1 MVLDNMMKRSSLVI
15 GTLGVLVLW
24 ICAWLF
30 FPPVVSSNARI
41 PNSADAIARGEY
53 LVIAGGCISCHRSVE
68 DEVSF
73 AGGLGIETE
82 FGTFYAPNI
91 TPDIETGIGSWS
103 PQDFLRALK
112 HGRTPTGNFYYPTF
126 PYRAYAG
133 LIEQDVLDMAAY
145 LLSLEPVSY
154 RAPEPQVPR
163 WLFRWTIA
171 GWNRLADLSQAERE
185 SFDEEL
191 VARGAYLARN
201 LAHCDECHTPRS
213 YFGILDTKREYAG
226 SQLID
231 ETIEAIDAEALADW
245 TLNNFDLFLLIGLK
259 PEGEFVGGDMN
270 EVIEHNTSKLTDE
283 DRDALAAYFTRHN

>member
-1 MVLDNMMKRSSLVI
+1 MKRLGLVI

-30 FPPVVSSNARI
+30 VSPAVSSNARI
-41 PNSADAIARGEY
+41 SNSADAIARGEY

-103 PQDFLRALK
+103 PEDFLRALK

-145 LLSLEPVSY
+145 LLSLEPVRY
-154 RAPEPQVPR
+154 QAPEPEVPR
-163 WLFRWTIA
+163 WLFR
-171 GWNRLADLSQAERE
+171 
-185 SFDEEL
+185 
-191 VARGAYLARN
+191 
-201 LAHCDECHTPRS
+201 
-213 YFGILDTKREYAG
+213 
-226 SQLID
+226 
-231 ETIEAIDAEALADW
+231 
-245 TLNNFDLFLLIGLK
+245 
-259 PEGEFVGGDMN
+259 
-270 EVIEHNTSKLTDE
+270 
-283 DRDALAAYFTRHN
+283 